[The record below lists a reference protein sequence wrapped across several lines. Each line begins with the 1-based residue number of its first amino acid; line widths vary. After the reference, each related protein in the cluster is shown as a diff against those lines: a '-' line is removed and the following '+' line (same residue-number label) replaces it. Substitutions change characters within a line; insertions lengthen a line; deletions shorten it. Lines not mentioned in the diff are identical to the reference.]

1 MASAGT
7 AVANFLKSVGGT
19 NEDRTRNAAAVA
31 LHDAWTTLVSRQPAR
46 SSNDRALIK
55 LRSIS
60 RELHRLF
67 AEGINAGALFTD
79 RDALATRAHD
89 LAVEARSKADA
100 SKREETENLPLGR
113 HGFAQSLQEALV
125 WPSPILVVSLRIG
138 LAAGLAG
145 LVGAALGLD
154 RAYWTVAAAV
164 LFCTK
169 AWIGTA
175 VFNAA

>member
-67 AEGINAGALFTD
+67 AEGINAGALFI
-79 RDALATRAHD
+79 
-89 LAVEARSKADA
+89 AVEARSKADA

>member
-1 MASAGT
+1 VASAGT

-67 AEGINAGALFTD
+67 AEGINAGALFI
-79 RDALATRAHD
+79 
-89 LAVEARSKADA
+89 AVEARSKADA

>member
-1 MASAGT
+1 VASAGT

-67 AEGINAGALFTD
+67 AEGINAGALFI
-79 RDALATRAHD
+79 
-89 LAVEARSKADA
+89 AVEARSKADA

-175 VFNAA
+175 VFSAA